1 MQLFYT
7 EQIDGEQKI
16 IHLPEEE
23 IHHLAVLRKR
33 VGDAIQVIDGKGNW
47 YETTIL
53 TLEKRHVT
61 LQIHQIIPQTKP
73 KFELHLAIAPPKNI
87 ERMEWLLEKTT
98 EIGIDVITPLQCERS
113 ERTVLKNERLE
124 KILISACKQSL
135 RATRPTL
142 HPLTKFKDFLV
153 RLDHTNQQRYI
164 AHCENS
170 PKTTLLHNYKAG
182 NNVLILIGPEG
193 DFSPKEI
200 LLAEEQGCLSL
211 SLGKARLRTETAG
224 IVVCQTI
231 QLLNEW
237 EK

>member
-53 TLEKRHVT
+53 TLEKRRVT
-61 LQIHQIIPQTKP
+61 LQINQIILQTKP

-98 EIGIDVITPLQCERS
+98 EIGINVITPLQCERS
-113 ERTVLKNERLE
+113 ERTILKNERLE

-135 RATRPTL
+135 RATLPTL
-142 HPLTKFKDFLV
+142 HPLTKFKDFLS

-170 PKTTLLHNYKAG
+170 PKTTLLHNYEAG

-200 LLAEEQGCLSL
+200 LLAEEKGCLSI
-211 SLGKARLRTETAG
+211 SLGEARLRTETAG

-237 EK
+237 KK